1 MSLINGAKLEIFIGM
16 AILFGLLITISKG
29 FSLNASLKPI
39 EGEAPM
45 LTSLEIFQSAQ
56 AMARHAASQQS
67 MVARNIAN
75 ADTPG
80 FKAMVMPDLEE
91 TATTLP
97 MKTGA
102 PQTRTGHISFAGQV
116 GAVKP
121 VVDRDATT
129 APNGNSVSVEM
140 ETLKSIEAE
149 RAHSR
154 AMTVYQSALTILRTS
169 IGRGR

>member
-1 MSLINGAKLEIFIGM
+1 
-16 AILFGLLITISKG
+16 
-29 FSLNASLKPI
+29 
-39 EGEAPM
+39 M

-67 MVARNIAN
+67 VVARNIAN

-80 FKAMVMPDLEE
+80 FKAMMVPERDT
-91 TATTLP
+91 TATALP
-97 MKTGA
+97 MKSGRDLARSDHIAIAGSATAAA
-102 PQTRTGHISFAGQV
+102 PIKDPNAI
-116 GAVKP
+116 
-121 VVDRDATT
+121 T

-140 ETLKSIEAE
+140 EILKSIEAE

-154 AMTVYQSALTILRTS
+154 AMTVYQSALTILKAS